1 MVIRWGVIGAGGFAD
16 RRSIPGLK
24 EAEDAVLQAVM
35 VRDLDRAKVLADKHG
50 AQEYYDSVEGLLSSE
65 KVDAVYIATPVYLHR
80 EHTVAAAEC
89 GKHVLCEKPMA
100 GTIEECQEMIETCRA
115 NGVKLA
121 IGYMM
126 RFRAHHRKAKE
137 LINGGT
143 LGQII
148 EARAQNHLWYP
159 DVPGAWRQ
167 DPELGGGG
175 SLADVGSHCIDLL
188 RFLLGEVVEVM
199 AVTDTIV
206 FSYPVEDTALTI
218 LKFEDG
224 AQGIV
229 DASFALPYRQCPLE
243 VYGTKG
249 ALLVLRALGP
259 FTDPDMKLYSEEGGE
274 EIHVPWVNAYT
285 AEFEDFGHCIEAG
298 REPAVT
304 GQDGLRIT
312 RIMAAAYE
320 SARTGTT
327 VKLI

>member
-1 MVIRWGVIGAGGFAD
+1 LAVRWGVIGAGGFAD

-24 EAEDAVLQAVM
+24 EAENAVLQAVM
-35 VRDLDRAKVLADKHG
+35 VRDLNRAKALAEKHG

-65 KVDAVYIATPVYLHR
+65 SIDAVHISTPVYLHC
-80 EHTVAAAEC
+80 EHTVAAARR

-100 GTIEECQEMIETCRA
+100 RTVEECREMIEACRA
-115 NGVKLA
+115 KGVKLA

-137 LINGGT
+137 LINDGT
-143 LGQII
+143 LGQIA

-167 DPELGGGG
+167 APELGGGG

-188 RFLLGEVVEVM
+188 RFLLGEVAEVTAM
-199 AVTDTIV
+199 MDTIV
-206 FSYPVEDTALTI
+206 FSYPVEDTALMM
-218 LKFEDG
+218 LKFEGG

-229 DASFALPYRQCPLE
+229 DASFAVPHRQCLLE

-249 ALLVLRALGP
+249 TLLALRALGP
-259 FTDPDMKLYSEEGGE
+259 FTDPEMRLYSEEGVE

-285 AEFEDFGHCIEAG
+285 AEFEDFGRCIEEG
-298 REPAVT
+298 GEPAVT

-320 SARTGTT
+320 SAKMGAT
-327 VKLI
+327 VKVS